1 MGYVKLRTVKLWEEI
16 GSWKQSICYFQQHY
30 IYVCMVGCWVLCSS
44 WMGARWLVLTPIL
57 VSSMWG
63 PIAWRPSLL
72 ARVIWCGWAW
82 AGRGYWAGQVGIH
95 VIRVCAAYRAAA
107 GWRWWHR
114 RHAAH
119 TEWSATRID
128 RLPCEYTKHHT
139 QTQNTKLEQKLP
151 YLDFLQDFPR
161 EAKHESKRRENINYW
176 NINYWY

>member
-1 MGYVKLRTVKLWEEI
+1 MGYVKLRNVKLWEEI
-16 GSWKQSICYFQQHY
+16 GGWKESICYFQQHY
-30 IYVCMVGCWVLCSS
+30 IYVCMIGCWVLCSS
-44 WMGARWLVLTPIL
+44 WMGVRWLVLTPIL

-95 VIRVCAAYRAAA
+95 VIWVCTAYRAAA

-119 TEWSATRID
+119 TKWSATRID

-139 QTQNTKLEQKLP
+139 QTQNTKLEQQLS
-151 YLDFLQDFPR
+151 YLDFL
-161 EAKHESKRRENINYW
+161 
-176 NINYWY
+176 